1 MLTNWF
7 EKKVLIL
14 GLSVSGIAAAK
25 FLNRH
30 GADVYITEFSQAK
43 PEQLELIKEL
53 ESLGIKVETG
63 GHSDEFL
70 NDAYLAVTSPS
81 IPMDSDVMKRLKD
94 RKIQVI
100 SEVELA
106 FSQTNKP
113 FIAVINKARGGERFI
128 SLLTH
133 LGLEDRMIEDL
144 SSCDVVKLMNMPI
157 DWKAVNPLT

>member
-70 NDAYLAVTSPS
+70 NDAYIGDNTVIENCIVESRDTIHPNMRYQGTPED
-81 IPMDSDVMKRLKD
+81 IKIIIEKND
-94 RKIQVI
+94 RY
-100 SEVELA
+100 
-106 FSQTNKP
+106 N
-113 FIAVINKARGGERFI
+113 IN
-128 SLLTH
+128 
-133 LGLEDRMIEDL
+133 
-144 SSCDVVKLMNMPI
+144 
-157 DWKAVNPLT
+157 